1 MLKRTRPAPPIVIL
15 DEPAHDSEAA
25 LARRLG
31 IPAYRNAGPLPN
43 GEGTPP
49 VRRPLGLARPPVTQ
63 PLDAPAERRR
73 TEQLRA
79 LLAEVDPAIRHGYA
93 EALAGYRVAEGAL
106 AAAKEQAQDFD
117 ELGVSSAAALS
128 ELQGA
133 TAAQAEAR
141 ARLGQASAALHAA
154 LLAGAEQGRIAAA
167 AEAARRHEL
176 LQAVERDHRAAVEL
190 ARSAEALCS
199 FLTERPRS
207 AVERALMEEP
217 RR

>member
-15 DEPAHDSEAA
+15 DELAHDSEAA

-31 IPAYRNAGPLPN
+31 APSYRNAGPLPN
-43 GEGTPP
+43 GEGTPFE
-49 VRRPLGLARPPVTQ
+49 RRPQGLARPPVAQ

-79 LLAEVDPAIRHGYA
+79 LLAGVDPAIRHGYA
-93 EALAGYRVAEGAL
+93 EALAGYRAAEGAF

-133 TAAQAEAR
+133 TAAQVEAR

-190 ARSAEALCS
+190 VRSAEAMCS
-199 FLTERPRS
+199 FLTEHPRS